1 LKAKEGRSPGRY
13 STKRA
18 ERLCMVHATE
28 WWRRIYTMIYAL
40 QKEPLLH
47 SRSTTV
53 LDNARY
59 QKNNKAIK
67 DAIGAKTC
75 RFDALS
81 INCLLLHALQ
91 RMLVNLNHAAPHI
104 LHIISR
110 CVIIVSRKIVLPPSR
125 WLCNYRKHAV

>member
-1 LKAKEGRSPGRY
+1 MLYKKSHY
-13 STKRA
+13 SIRG
-18 ERLCMVHATE
+18 VF
-28 WWRRIYTMIYAL
+28 
-40 QKEPLLH
+40 
-47 SRSTTV
+47 V
-53 LDNARY
+53 NARY

-67 DAIGAKTC
+67 EAIGAKTC

-110 CVIIVSRKIVLPPSR
+110 CVIIVSRKIVGEQEKTMANRQRLAIS
-125 WLCNYRKHAV
+125 